1 MVDNINS
8 STPGEGKAVQR
19 GPGTLVKGLYV
30 GFATATCG
38 GLISALVATLRNN
51 PRSRLY
57 IVGTTLNCFILGTGF
72 YITRDIFSRRV
83 FKYPQDGVIPTRER
97 IILSGASA
105 AVIGATWGAVIGG
118 RRNLIPGFITF
129 GIAGVGGQ
137 VVLNAI
143 EASTKQ
149 DKLGGGKE
157 WSSEAP
163 PREGILS
170 RILNSENSP
179 VRKLSSEEYVSKMR
193 DKQLMVDAEIA
204 LIDEEIARLTKKLE
218 EENARKGIESNS
230 N

>member
-1 MVDNINS
+1 MVHNIDS
-8 STPGEGKAVQR
+8 SSPGSVKTVQR
-19 GPGTLVKGLYV
+19 GPGTFLKGLYV

-72 YITRDIFSRRV
+72 YVTRDIFSKRG
-83 FKYPQDGVIPTRER
+83 FKYSQDNEITSRER

-105 AVIGATWGAVIGG
+105 AVIGGTWGAVIGG
-118 RRNLIPGFITF
+118 RRNLIPGLITF
-129 GIAGVGGQ
+129 GIAGLGGQ
-137 VVLNAI
+137 AALNAF

-149 DKLGGGKE
+149 DKLNGNKE
-157 WSSEAP
+157 WSTEAP
-163 PREGILS
+163 PKEGIVS

-179 VRKLSSEEYVSKMR
+179 VRKLSGEEYVAKMR

-204 LIDEEIARLTKKLE
+204 LVDEEIVRLTKKLE
-218 EENARKGIESNS
+218 EENSRKGVESDS
-230 N
+230 T

>member
-8 STPGEGKAVQR
+8 STPGEGKVVQR
-19 GPGTLVKGLYV
+19 GPGALVKGLYV

-72 YITRDIFSRRV
+72 YITRDIFSKRV
-83 FKYPQDGVIPTRER
+83 FKCPQDGGIPPRER

-149 DKLGGGKE
+149 DKLGGS
-157 WSSEAP
+157 SSEAP

-218 EENARKGIESNS
+218 EENARKGVESDS